1 MKTTLNLRFD
11 KSTIEAA
18 KEYASKK
25 HTSVSEIV
33 ETYLKKLT
41 SRRQKKEFVSDS
53 LIGILKQHKNLTD
66 EEIKELYLKG
76 KHNA

>member
-11 KSTIEAA
+11 KDIIDAA
-18 KEYASKK
+18 KKYASKK
-25 HTSVSEIV
+25 QTSISEIV

-41 SRRQKKEFVSDS
+41 AKEKKKKFASDN
-53 LIGILKQHKNLTD
+53 LVGILKQYRNLTD
-66 EEIKELYLKG
+66 EEIKKRYLKG